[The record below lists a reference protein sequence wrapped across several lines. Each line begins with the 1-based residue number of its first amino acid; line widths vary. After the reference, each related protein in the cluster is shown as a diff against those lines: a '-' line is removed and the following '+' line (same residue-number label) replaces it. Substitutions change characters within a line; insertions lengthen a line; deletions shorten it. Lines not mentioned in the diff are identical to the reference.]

1 MRFPDLMQPN
11 HPFTTFCV
19 ILFKIMKIIHSL
31 ILTALMVEG
40 NLMAENWSAF
50 RGSDGTAVSH
60 ETHLPVEW
68 GKDDH
73 VVWKVNLPGKGTSSP
88 IIHQGR
94 VFVTTQVDDKDLH
107 VIAFGLKSG
116 ELIWNQ
122 KVGSGRLPTHELHNM
137 STPTPITDGH
147 HVWAFFGTGDL
158 VCLTFEEGSEVW
170 RRNLR
175 TEYANYNTNHGM
187 GNSPLL
193 YDGKLYVACMH
204 QGPSYLI
211 AMDATSGK
219 TLWKKD
225 RNLSAREE
233 GNDSYSTPVKVN
245 VEGDA
250 QIVLSGAEH
259 LNAYNPDTGEE
270 IWSIGGLEVPHP
282 YGRTISGPTAGEGKV
297 VTVASGFRNQGY
309 VIGVTPVAEGKAPK
323 LTQDWTQRR
332 YAPDCPTPLIYKGK
346 VYTIRDD
353 GMASCL
359 DLASGESHWQ
369 ERLFAENV
377 KVSPVAADGHVY
389 FTTGRANTKVVKAS
403 TEFEVVAEN
412 RLDDETLAS
421 PAISEGNIVIRTFEH
436 LYCIR

>member
-1 MRFPDLMQPN
+1 MRFPDLMQLN

-40 NLMAENWSAF
+40 NLLAESWSAF
-50 RGSDGTAVSH
+50 RGSDGTAVSQ

-107 VIAFGLKSG
+107 VMAFGLKSG

-204 QGPSYLI
+204 QGRPWC
-211 AMDATSGK
+211 MQAT
-219 TLWKKD
+219 
-225 RNLSAREE
+225 
-233 GNDSYSTPVKVN
+233 
-245 VEGDA
+245 
-250 QIVLSGAEH
+250 
-259 LNAYNPDTGEE
+259 
-270 IWSIGGLEVPHP
+270 
-282 YGRTISGPTAGEGKV
+282 
-297 VTVASGFRNQGY
+297 
-309 VIGVTPVAEGKAPK
+309 
-323 LTQDWTQRR
+323 
-332 YAPDCPTPLIYKGK
+332 
-346 VYTIRDD
+346 
-353 GMASCL
+353 
-359 DLASGESHWQ
+359 
-369 ERLFAENV
+369 
-377 KVSPVAADGHVY
+377 
-389 FTTGRANTKVVKAS
+389 
-403 TEFEVVAEN
+403 
-412 RLDDETLAS
+412 
-421 PAISEGNIVIRTFEH
+421 
-436 LYCIR
+436 

>member
-1 MRFPDLMQPN
+1 
-11 HPFTTFCV
+11 
-19 ILFKIMKIIHSL
+19 
-31 ILTALMVEG
+31 
-40 NLMAENWSAF
+40 
-50 RGSDGTAVSH
+50 
-60 ETHLPVEW
+60 
-68 GKDDH
+68 
-73 VVWKVNLPGKGTSSP
+73 
-88 IIHQGR
+88 
-94 VFVTTQVDDKDLH
+94 
-107 VIAFGLKSG
+107 
-116 ELIWNQ
+116 
-122 KVGSGRLPTHELHNM
+122 
-137 STPTPITDGH
+137 
-147 HVWAFFGTGDL
+147 
-158 VCLTFEEGSEVW
+158 
-170 RRNLR
+170 
-175 TEYANYNTNHGM
+175 
-187 GNSPLL
+187 
-193 YDGKLYVACMH
+193 
-204 QGPSYLI
+204 
-211 AMDATSGK
+211 
-219 TLWKKD
+219 
-225 RNLSAREE
+225 
-233 GNDSYSTPVKVN
+233 

-259 LNAYNPDTGEE
+259 LNAYNPETGEE

-309 VIGVTPVAEGKAPK
+309 VIGVTPVAEGKASK

-403 TEFEVVAEN
+403 TDFEVVAEN

-421 PAISEGNIVIRTFEH
+421 PAISEGNIVIRTFKH